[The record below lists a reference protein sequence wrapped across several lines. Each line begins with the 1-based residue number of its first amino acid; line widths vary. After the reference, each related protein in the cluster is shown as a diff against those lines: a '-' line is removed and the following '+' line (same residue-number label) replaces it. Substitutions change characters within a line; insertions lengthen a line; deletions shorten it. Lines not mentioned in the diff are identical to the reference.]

1 MSCPHTGLVPR
12 DPRTGNFILDSE
24 SGATRLKRFDAAY
37 NAVARCLRKVSR
49 SKRFDRAKAARPLDK
64 RMREC
69 WRDATAALCDYLTE
83 TEAWDKIQA
92 HVRIDLAADEA
103 IVQKALKD
111 SDKKLIAELMAKFG
125 VADIEQAAAA
135 IVQATSVDT
144 FEAAAQHALGQ
155 LGIKAAD
162 FELRNERILD
172 NLSQRENAAIFAS
185 RNEIAGAMDTIVR
198 NFYELGRNPYDAR
211 FIADLKKDLGYKA
224 DYQAKRFALTETGI
238 AAELAQAE
246 TYRRNG
252 VARKQWN
259 ILGANTRPTHAELS
273 GVQVGIDE
281 HFVVGGFEA
290 DHPLDPQ
297 LPAEELVNC
306 HCWLSPVVDDEYTID
321 PSRIWEGQ

>member
-1 MSCPHTGLVPR
+1 MT
-12 DPRTGNFILDSE
+12 
-24 SGATRLKRFDAAY
+24 RFDTAF

-69 WRDATAALCDYLTE
+69 WRDATAALFEYLTE

-92 HVRIDLAADEA
+92 HVRLDLAADEA
-103 IVQKALKD
+103 TVEKALKD
-111 SDKKLIAELMAKFG
+111 SDKKLIAELLAKFG
-125 VADIEQAAAA
+125 GGADIEQAAAA

-144 FEAAAQHALGQ
+144 FEQAARHALGQ

-172 NLSQRENAAIFAS
+172 LLGQRENAAIFAS
-185 RNEIAGAMDTIVR
+185 RNEIAGAMDTIIQ

-252 VARKQWN
+252 VGRKQWN
-259 ILGANTRPTHAELS
+259 ILGVNTRPTHAELS
-273 GVQVGIDE
+273 GVQVAIDE
-281 HFVVGGFEA
+281 TFNVGGFDA
-290 DHPLDPQ
+290 DHPLDPN